1 MKKIINKVKDFLGFN
16 APVTFGDVLFSYFIS
31 FVFSFFVLISLFGFY
46 CEPIERYLYI
56 ENGVYLRDYSDFI
69 EGTTDMYYERLEE
82 YKQKRNLINN

>member
-16 APVTFGDVLFSYFIS
+16 APVT
-31 FVFSFFVLISLFGFY
+31 
-46 CEPIERYLYI
+46 YLYI